1 MSFAGLRFEIGN
13 RGNGAVMRTT
23 GIASAERERYQIGLV
38 ILMGG
43 LAGVMGGIVNQ
54 YGLAAMSTAVLVT
67 LFGAYSQT
75 FKRRNGLTGGM
86 FAGGLLGLLVSAIGL
101 PLSHNISSVL
111 DGALFGLLSG
121 SVIGGAIGVITHA
134 RPDENDNSFTKLFLL
149 FGSIGLGAVLGA
161 GVGLTSGAILGL
173 ISVSESWSGIAV
185 MAVAG
190 VIVGG
195 YIGSY
200 FQKTGWIVAS
210 AFLLALAAA
219 LSSWINGAL
228 AGLVLGLISG
238 TFAPM
243 LIVALIGAYG
253 GLFSRGFKAMI
264 VEAIEAPAE
273 MLLQGAVPFLVPA
286 MMVGMM
292 VGTAAS
298 GLGGMILL
306 PISLAIVGL
315 MLAVVGEL
323 EGKPNNKVTIRAI
336 VEMTMMGAD
345 DWPLRQVIKQI
356 TGSNRKAA
364 VVGALASFLAGMIGC
379 AVGIYLGKW
388 LSQFIPIL

>member
-1 MSFAGLRFEIGN
+1 
-13 RGNGAVMRTT
+13 MRLT
-23 GIASAERERYQIGLV
+23 GIVSFERERNQIGLV
-38 ILMGG
+38 ILISV
-43 LAGVMGGIVNQ
+43 LAGIAGGIVGQ
-54 YGLAAMSTAVLVT
+54 SGLAVVGTAVLVT
-67 LFGAYSQT
+67 LFGAYNQT
-75 FKRRNGLTGGM
+75 FKRSNGLAGGM
-86 FAGGLLGLLVSAIGL
+86 FAGGLLGLLVSTISL
-101 PLSHNISSVL
+101 PLSHNISGVL

-121 SVIGGAIGVITHA
+121 SVIGGAIGIITHA
-134 RPDENDNSFTKLFLL
+134 RPDENDNIFTKLFLL

-173 ISVSESWSGIAV
+173 ISVSESWSGIV
-185 MAVAG
+185 VAALAG
-190 VIVGG
+190 GIVGG
-195 YIGSY
+195 YMGSY
-200 FQKTGWIVAS
+200 FQKISWIVVS
-210 AFLLALAAA
+210 GLLLALTAA
-219 LSSWINGAL
+219 LSSWVNGTL

-243 LIVALIGAYG
+243 FIVALIGAYG

-264 VEAIEAPAE
+264 VEALEAPSE

-298 GLGGMILL
+298 GIGGMILL

-336 VEMTMMGAD
+336 VEMTMMGAE
-345 DWPLRQVIKQI
+345 DWPLRQAVKQI
-356 TGSNRKAA
+356 TGINRKTA
-364 VVGALASFLAGMIGC
+364 VIGALISLLTGTIGC
-379 AVGIYLGKW
+379 TAGIYLGRW
-388 LSQFIPIL
+388 LSQFIPVF

>member
-1 MSFAGLRFEIGN
+1 
-13 RGNGAVMRTT
+13 
-23 GIASAERERYQIGLV
+23 
-38 ILMGG
+38 
-43 LAGVMGGIVNQ
+43 
-54 YGLAAMSTAVLVT
+54 
-67 LFGAYSQT
+67 
-75 FKRRNGLTGGM
+75 M
-86 FAGGLLGLLVSAIGL
+86 FAGGLLGFLVSVISL
-101 PLSHNISSVL
+101 PLSHNINGVL

-121 SVIGGAIGVITHA
+121 SVIGGTIGVITHA
-134 RPDENDNSFTKLFLL
+134 RPDEKDNGFTRLFLL
-149 FGSIGLGAVLGA
+149 FGSVGLGAFLGA

-173 ISVSESWSGIAV
+173 ISVSDSWSGIV
-185 MAVAG
+185 VVALAG
-190 VIVGG
+190 GIVGG

-200 FQKTGWIVAS
+200 FQKIEWILVGA
-210 AFLLALAAA
+210 LILALVAA
-219 LSSWINGAL
+219 LSSGINGAL

-264 VEAIEAPAE
+264 VEALEAPAE

-298 GLGGMILL
+298 GIGGVIVL
-306 PISLAIVGL
+306 PTSLAIVGL
-315 MLAVVGEL
+315 MLAVIGEL
-323 EGKPNNKVTIRAI
+323 EGKPNNQVTIRAV

-356 TGSNRKAA
+356 TGPNRKSAA
-364 VVGALASFLAGMIGC
+364 VVGALISLLAGLTGC
-379 AVGIYLGKW
+379 AAGIYLGEW
-388 LSQFIPIL
+388 LSQFITI

>member
-1 MSFAGLRFEIGN
+1 
-13 RGNGAVMRTT
+13 MRVR
-23 GIASAERERYQIGLV
+23 GIASEERGRYQIGFV
-38 ILMGG
+38 ILIGM
-43 LAGVMGGIVNQ
+43 LTGVIGGIVDQ
-54 YGLAAMSTAVLVT
+54 YGLAVVCTAVLVT

-75 FKRRNGLTGGM
+75 FKRSNGLAGGM
-86 FAGGLLGLLVSAIGL
+86 FAGGLLGLLVSTIGL
-101 PLSHNISSVL
+101 PLSHNINGVL
-111 DGALFGLLSG
+111 DGALFGLISG
-121 SVIGGAIGVITHA
+121 LVIGGSIGIITHA
-134 RPDENDNSFTKLFLL
+134 RPDENDNKFTKLFLL
-149 FGSIGLGAVLGA
+149 FGSIGVGAVLGA

-173 ISVSESWSGIAV
+173 ISVSESWSGIV
-185 MAVAG
+185 VAALAG
-190 VIVGG
+190 GIVGG

-200 FQKTGWIVAS
+200 FQKIRWIVTS
-210 AFLLALAAA
+210 ALLLALAAA
-219 LSSWINGAL
+219 FSSWINGAL

-243 LIVALIGAYG
+243 FIVALIGAYG
-253 GLFSRGFKAMI
+253 GLFSRGIKAMI
-264 VEAIEAPAE
+264 VEAVEAPAE

-298 GLGGMILL
+298 GIGGMILL

-356 TGSNRKAA
+356 TGINRKVA
-364 VVGALASFLAGMIGC
+364 VTGALASLLAGITGC
-379 AVGIYLGKW
+379 ATGIYLGEW

>member
-1 MSFAGLRFEIGN
+1 
-13 RGNGAVMRTT
+13 MRAM
-23 GIASAERERYQIGLV
+23 GIASIERERYQIGFVVL
-38 ILMGG
+38 I
-43 LAGVMGGIVNQ
+43 GVWTGVTGGIVEH
-54 YGLAAMSTAVLVT
+54 YVLAVVGTAVLVA
-67 LFGAYSQT
+67 LFGAYTQT
-75 FKRRNGLTGGM
+75 FKHSSGLVGGVT
-86 FAGGLLGLLVSAIGL
+86 AGGLLGLLVSVIGL
-101 PLSHNISSVL
+101 PLSHNIRGVL
-111 DGALFGLLSG
+111 DGGFFGLLSG

-134 RPDENDNSFTKLFLL
+134 RPDKNDNLFTKLFLL

-173 ISVSESWSGIAV
+173 ISASHSWWGIL
-185 MAVAG
+185 VAALAG
-190 VIVGG
+190 GIVGG

-200 FQKTGWIVAS
+200 FQKTSWIVVS
-210 AFLLALAAA
+210 ALLLALVAA

-264 VEAIEAPAE
+264 VEALEAPAE

-298 GLGGMILL
+298 GIGGMILL

-323 EGKPNNKVTIRAI
+323 EGKPNNKMTIRAI
-336 VEMTMMGAD
+336 VEMTMMGAE
-345 DWPLRQVIKQI
+345 DWPLRQALKQI
-356 TGSNRKAA
+356 TGNKRKAA
-364 VVGALASFLAGMIGC
+364 LLGASVAFLAGMIGC
-379 AVGIYLGKW
+379 AGGILLGRW
-388 LSQFIPIL
+388 LSQFLPVL

>member
-1 MSFAGLRFEIGN
+1 
-13 RGNGAVMRTT
+13 MRVTRM
-23 GIASAERERYQIGLV
+23 ASIERERFQIGFVALT
-38 ILMGG
+38 
-43 LAGVMGGIVNQ
+43 GVLIGGIGGFVSQ
-54 YGLAAMSTAVLVT
+54 YGLAMVSTAVLVM
-67 LFGAYSQT
+67 LFGAYTQT
-75 FKRRNGLTGGM
+75 FKRANGLAGGM
-86 FAGGLLGLLVSAIGL
+86 FAGGLLGLLVSVIGL
-101 PLSHNISSVL
+101 PLSHNINGVL

-134 RPDENDNSFTKLFLL
+134 RPDEADNMFTKLFLL

-173 ISVSESWSGIAV
+173 ISASESGAGIV
-185 MAVAG
+185 VAG
-190 VIVGG
+190 LAGGIVGG

-200 FQKTGWIVAS
+200 FQKTGWIMVS
-210 AFLLALAAA
+210 AFLLALVAV
-219 LSSWINGAL
+219 LSSWINGAF

-243 LIVALIGAYG
+243 FIVALIGAYG

-264 VEAIEAPAE
+264 VEALEAPAE

-298 GLGGMILL
+298 GIGGMILL

-315 MLAVVGEL
+315 MLAVIGEL

-336 VEMTMMGAD
+336 VEMTMMGAE
-345 DWPLRQVIKQI
+345 DWPLRQVINQI
-356 TGSNRKAA
+356 TGTNRKAA
-364 VVGALASFLAGMIGC
+364 VVGALAGLLIGISGC
-379 AVGIYLGKW
+379 AVGIFLGEW
-388 LSQFIPIL
+388 FSQFGGIS